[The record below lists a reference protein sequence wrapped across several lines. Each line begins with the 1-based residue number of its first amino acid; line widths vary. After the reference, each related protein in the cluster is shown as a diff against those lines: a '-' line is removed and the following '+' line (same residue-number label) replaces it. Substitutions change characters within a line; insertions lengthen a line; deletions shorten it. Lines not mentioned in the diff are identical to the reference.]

1 MNRIRYNPFDFS
13 HDLQTYKRKL
23 PHWRQDGCAYF
34 VTFRL
39 GDSIPKHQLREW
51 KVVRDAWIEHH
62 PLPWTEDVRNEYDE
76 TFTAKMEEYL
86 HSGYGSCAL
95 RNPRLA
101 KIIADAIE
109 HFDGTRYA
117 AGDFVVMPNHVH
129 AIVLPF
135 NEHGLDQIL
144 HSWKSYS
151 STMIN
156 RATGNKRALWSP
168 ESYDRI
174 IRNEKEM
181 VRIAQYIQANPIKA
195 GLPENQFILGGTT
208 ENWEQ
213 TVLPVKI

>member
-1 MNRIRYNPFDFS
+1 
-13 HDLQTYKRKL
+13 
-23 PHWRQDGCAYF
+23 
-34 VTFRL
+34 
-39 GDSIPKHQLREW
+39 
-51 KVVRDAWIEHH
+51 VRDAWIEHH